1 VHAPATT
8 AAEGVE
14 VTTEALRPEVDGP
27 GRGPTRAQQAL
38 TAAHLYYMQDLTMEA
53 IARELHTS
61 RSSVSRL
68 LSHARETGLVDIQI
82 HSPQEST
89 EHLAAVLR
97 DRFGVAVHL
106 VPMPDHT
113 SDVDRL
119 ERVAMSAARLLGR
132 FFDSNMTLGV
142 AWGSTMSA
150 VSRHLVPKALSNAE
164 IVQLNGAGNTRTTG
178 IIYASEILRR
188 FGRAYGAHVQQFP
201 VPAFFDDPET
211 KRALWRERS
220 MRRVLEVQEGM
231 QVALF
236 GLGSPFAEVPSH
248 VYIGGYLD
256 PEDYRSLSED
266 GVVGDVATVFYRGDG
281 SWRDVALN
289 ARASGPDLDQLRR
302 TARRICVVA
311 GLSKL
316 QSLRGALAAGLVTD
330 LVIDEPLARALAQ

>member
-1 VHAPATT
+1 MTVA
-8 AAEGVE
+8 GQ
-14 VTTEALRPEVDGP
+14 GP
-27 GRGPTRAQQAL
+27 LSKVQQAL

-82 HSPQEST
+82 HSPAESAGRI
-89 EHLAAVLR
+89 AAEIR
-97 DRFGVAVHL
+97 ERYGVTAHL

-113 SDVDRL
+113 SEVDRL

-132 FFDSNMTLGV
+132 FFDSNMTLGI
-142 AWGSTMSA
+142 AWGSTISA
-150 VSRHLVPKALSNAE
+150 VSRHLVPKAITGAE

-178 IIYASEILRR
+178 IIYASEILHR
-188 FGRAYGAHVQQFP
+188 FGGAYGAHVQQFP
-201 VPAFFDDPET
+201 VPAFFDDPHT
-211 KRALWRERS
+211 KQALWRERS

-236 GLGSPFAEVPSH
+236 GVGSPFAEVPSH

-256 PEDYRSLSED
+256 PDDYRSLSRD
-266 GVVGDVATVFYRGDG
+266 RVVGDVATVFYRDDG

-289 ARASGPDLDQLRR
+289 ARASGPGLDLLRR
-302 TARRICVVA
+302 TPRRVCVVA

-316 QSLRGALAAGLVTD
+316 PSVRGALAARLVTD
-330 LVIDEPLARALAQ
+330 LVIDEPLARALVE